1 MNKFED
7 MEEHVIVQSRL
18 VSINSKFATTYLN
31 GTKRSSMIFDFNNV
45 SSKSTDTLY
54 HTVAIQSAEIP
65 ASYYNVNTSNNVTSI
80 TRGGG
85 AGTIVITMP
94 AGNYDANTYLATFKT
109 LYETA
114 VNNIVLNISFS
125 SITGKYSIQETGS
138 AQQVITFNA
147 TPSTSFD
154 IWGLGSVDITFPP
167 FSAQAVPSAFP
178 ALANFLGVTKFKIL
192 SNSLAGD
199 NFDSNK
205 LTTTTL
211 IDTIS
216 ASASDFGLTIYN
228 SLGRESFVKAKRI
241 DDIDIQV
248 LDQDNNF
255 IDFNGINWTLTLL
268 LNTHRR
274 QTFSKRD
281 ATINEEQYELAKK
294 ALKKVDTLKEE
305 LEDVQFD
312 II

>member
-7 MEEHVIVQSRL
+7 IEEHVIVQSRL

-65 ASYYNVNTSNNVTSI
+65 ASYYN
-80 TRGGG
+80 
-85 AGTIVITMP
+85 
-94 AGNYDANTYLATFKT
+94 LATFKT

-154 IWGLGSVDITFPP
+154 IMGLGSVDITFPP
-167 FSAQAVPSAFP
+167 FSAQNLPSAFP